1 MEIFTSKYFKE
12 KSFQNNLP
20 KPWHTNDY
28 AVFDCKRTVPLQSKE
43 PSLCNHFCFS
53 FPFNKCESSR
63 LFCGDFAPITCQSH
77 VPTGGW
83 NFAGGWE
90 SALSIKHCALWIK
103 HSAFS
108 IVHCALSIMHYAL
121 WIKHCELCI
130 KKNFLIPFK
139 PVCFEHDVG
148 NLLLFPRGE
157 PLRMRIEEVFA
168 HAAPTLVHTQ
178 QSQ

>member
-1 MEIFTSKYFKE
+1 MITRF
-12 KSFQNNLP
+12 LI
-20 KPWHTNDY
+20 
-28 AVFDCKRTVPLQSKE
+28 AKE

-63 LFCGDFAPITCQSH
+63 LFCGGFAPITCQSH

-90 SALSIKHCALWIK
+90 SALSIKNYELG
-103 HSAFS
+103 
-108 IVHCALSIMHYAL
+108 IVHYAL
-121 WIKHCELCI
+121 R
-130 KKNFLIPFK
+130 KNFLIPFK

-148 NLLLFPRGE
+148 NLLLLGRGE

>member
-1 MEIFTSKYFKE
+1 MIMR
-12 KSFQNNLP
+12 LLI
-20 KPWHTNDY
+20 
-28 AVFDCKRTVPLQSKE
+28 AKE

-63 LFCGDFAPITCQSH
+63 LFCGGFAPITCQSH

-90 SALSIKHCALWIK
+90 SALSIMNYSLR
-103 HSAFS
+103 
-108 IVHCALSIMHYAL
+108 IVHCALCIVHWALCIVNYAL
-121 WIKHCELCI
+121 RKH
-130 KKNFLIPFK
+130 FLIPFK

-148 NLLLFPRGE
+148 DLLFLGRGE
-157 PLRMRIEEVFA
+157 PLRMRIKEVFA
-168 HAAPTLVHTQ
+168 HATPTLVHTQ